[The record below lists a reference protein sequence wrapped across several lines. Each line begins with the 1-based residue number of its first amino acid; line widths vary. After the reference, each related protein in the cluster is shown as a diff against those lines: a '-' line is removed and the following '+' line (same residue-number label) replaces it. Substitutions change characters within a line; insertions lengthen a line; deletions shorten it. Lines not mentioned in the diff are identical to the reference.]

1 MAGETHNDQ
10 PGDGAAIGMDPASV
24 TGILNAAGDTR
35 DGLDQVFSL
44 LYSELKPIAR
54 RLLAG
59 SGSQTI
65 SPTVLVH
72 EAYAKL
78 IGSESLN
85 VEGRR
90 HFFALCARTMR
101 QVVVDYARGRMSDKR
116 GGGKQKVSLN
126 EEGVID
132 LGQPES
138 LVAMDEA
145 LSWLEEH
152 DPRLVELVQFRV
164 YAGLSLPEIAPL
176 LEVSPR
182 QLQRDWLRARA
193 WLTEALLGTED

>member
-1 MAGETHNDQ
+1 MAGGLHQGPDFEH
-10 PGDGAAIGMDPASV
+10 AASGMDPASV
-24 TGILNAAGDTR
+24 TGILNSAGNTR

-101 QVVVDYARGRMSDKR
+101 QIVVDYARGRMTDKR
-116 GGGKQKVSLN
+116 GGGKQVVSLN

-145 LSWLEEH
+145 LSWLEAH
-152 DPRLVELVQFRV
+152 DPRLVDLVQFRV

-176 LEVSPR
+176 LDVTPR

-193 WLTEALLGTED
+193 WLTEALLGAGD